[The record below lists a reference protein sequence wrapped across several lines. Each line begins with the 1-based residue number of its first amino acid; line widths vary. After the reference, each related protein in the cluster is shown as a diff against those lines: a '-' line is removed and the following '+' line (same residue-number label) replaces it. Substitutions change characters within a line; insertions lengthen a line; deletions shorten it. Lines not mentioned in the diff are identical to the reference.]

1 MQKSILASNLIKE
14 THMQII
20 LAQLNLRATETINR
34 LSFILFL
41 LALASED
48 ISVVI
53 TRDHLPELGLI
64 LINSKRTV

>member
-1 MQKSILASNLIKE
+1 
-14 THMQII
+14 MQII